1 MQSLKL
7 MEPSLEYREGI
18 EKFRQEIMEE
28 ADYKDKFSGCSRIE
42 GYEKLEDWL
51 EFLDQQGKGL
61 VEGRVPASAFLIVEE
76 ETNDMIGMIDIRF
89 SFGREQ
95 VLKSRGNIGLTIV
108 PRKRNLGYGK
118 QAIKMALEK
127 CRDCGLSKVMICC
140 REGNIGS
147 QTTIERNGGKLGEVE
162 ERNGELHNIYWIEL

>member
-1 MQSLKL
+1 MQNLKL
-7 MEPSLEYREGI
+7 IEPSLEYREEI

-28 ADYKDKFSGCSRIE
+28 AYSKDKFSGCSKIE
-42 GYEKLEDWL
+42 AYEKLEDWL
-51 EFLDQQGKGL
+51 EFLDLQGRGL

-76 ETNDMIGMIDIRF
+76 ETDDIVGILDIRF

-95 VLKSRGNIGLTIV
+95 ALKSRGNIGLTIIL
-108 PRKRNLGYGK
+108 RKRNLGYGT

-147 QTTIERNGGKLGEVE
+147 RTTIERNGGKLGEVE